1 MKPATTVTKVC
12 RVLAELKGRPSLG
25 LTDVARRADLLPSDV
40 HRILTSLQAYGYVE
54 QDVNTKRYSI
64 GYGLLSLGLN
74 TLHRSLLRKKGL
86 PILFRLSETCEA
98 TAHLAAFDQ
107 RQMNVVLIGQ
117 VEFAGE
123 APFEGALGDVKAG
136 HCTALGKA
144 VMANVDAKTRSMAL
158 EKSGLA
164 KSTRHTTT
172 GLRALDR
179 EFQKIKKLGYAV
191 DREEMTDSAC
201 CMGSRVIDCTGA
213 TVGAI
218 SITMSAR
225 RFAAC
230 QESQLAN
237 QVRSAAS
244 MLSVALGYSLQNAE

>member
-40 HRILTSLQAYGYVE
+40 HRILTSLQAYGYVD
-54 QDVNTKRYSI
+54 QDVSTKRYSI
-64 GYGLLSLGLN
+64 GYGLLRLGLN
-74 TLHRSLLRKKGL
+74 TLHRSALQKKGL

-98 TAHLAAFDQ
+98 TAHLAVFDH

-123 APFEGALGDVKAG
+123 GSFEGGLGDIKAG

-144 VMANVDAKTRSMAL
+144 VMANLDAKARSMAL
-158 EKSGLA
+158 ERSGLA
-164 KSTRHTTT
+164 KSTRRTMTS
-172 GLRALDR
+172 LRALDR
-179 EFQKIKKLGYAV
+179 EFQKIQKLGYSV
-191 DREEMTDSAC
+191 DREETTESAC

-213 TVGAI
+213 TIGAI
-218 SITMSAR
+218 SITMSAK

-230 QESQLAN
+230 QESQLAS